1 MWLAEVATHNHAP
14 QPPIRHPVSSIVTTA
29 EAATALR
36 IALVVG
42 TSASPVDWAPE
53 YKAPA
58 VTGTPS
64 RPSNV
69 EVFPNDSPST

>member
-1 MWLAEVATHNHAP
+1 MVATHSHAP
-14 QPPIRHPVSSIVTTA
+14 QPAIRHPVSSMTTTA
-29 EAATALR
+29 EEATAFL
-36 IALVVG
+36 IAVVVG

-53 YKAPA
+53 DKAPA

-69 EVFPNDSPST
+69 EVFPNDRPST